1 MFILNTGNQKQYNI
15 KGRLI
20 LIPVGTSEQDEDSAL
35 VDLVRRRPDLSQVE
49 APALEKKAAPKPEKK
64 KSSKKKKAE
73 PKPEPEEKEV
83 EEVTPEPAEEP
94 TDSETTPEGDQS

>member
-49 APALEKKAAPKPEKK
+49 APALEKKAAPKPEKVTFEK
-64 KSSKKKKAE
+64 KPK
-73 PKPEPEEKEV
+73 KPEKEENIDV
-83 EEVTPEPAEEP
+83 
-94 TDSETTPEGDQS
+94 